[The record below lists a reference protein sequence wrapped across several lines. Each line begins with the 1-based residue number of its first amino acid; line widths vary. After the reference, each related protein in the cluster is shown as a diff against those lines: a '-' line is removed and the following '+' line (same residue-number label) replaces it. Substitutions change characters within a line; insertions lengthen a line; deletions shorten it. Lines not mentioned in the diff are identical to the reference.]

1 MRVVYLLVLLQL
13 HWVAAE
19 DVVPQERAT
28 SNVTALEVSSN
39 NIAPTLEVSSN
50 NTATDRN
57 DATIDDLSKVS
68 EVTTTLS
75 ETFEGLGEIVGDKA
89 LNGLSTLFQKLGPA
103 LGIAGALLSAFL
115 PDGNDQT
122 LKEIQKK
129 LKEMDGKLTSLGNQI
144 DGVKDEMIKQ
154 HGLTRLNDDIKALFV
169 AREALDV
176 YLNDPKISGHVDA
189 IKELYTDKALLYE
202 HIKGTYGTLNG
213 QIYNGKTFF
222 EDMYTATNG
231 DWSYIQKMNMH
242 FQTMLVKSI
251 ATYTLGCKLKGKS
264 TKDCEGEA
272 ASLPGVNQKLQT
284 SLDNNVQKF
293 LMECRTKYVQNRKVD
308 VEKIVS
314 DNSGLSNQKM
324 ADKIAKF
331 VRKKYFWKDQTV
343 VVYNVDVIGDSN
355 HAGNGGLLLE
365 FGDDDDQRIRIL
377 DGDTVPNT
385 FSPTSIHSNVNWC
398 DIVISC
404 DIKNVYSIF
413 GGTKGR
419 GWYRYGAKTLR
430 EGFESQLKDKGF
442 NSTQTTVIQKSKTV
456 VDWYEKDVEESDTNT
471 KWNLGKNGKMIVGG
485 TNRELHKYDI
495 NDDST
500 YYYFFIQL
508 KDREFSCEGEDSCCG
523 EGYACGI
530 GEGDCDTDSD
540 CISGILE
547 EKNVIY
553 DYISMFLFAG
563 AHCGVDN
570 CKAGPF
576 STSGIWDDND
586 DCCQGTY
593 LLI

>member
-189 IKELYTDKALLYE
+189 IKELYTDV
-202 HIKGTYGTLNG
+202 
-213 QIYNGKTFF
+213 Q
-222 EDMYTATNG
+222 
-231 DWSYIQKMNMH
+231 S
-242 FQTMLVKSI
+242 SI
-251 ATYTLGCKLKGKS
+251 
-264 TKDCEGEA
+264 
-272 ASLPGVNQKLQT
+272 
-284 SLDNNVQKF
+284 
-293 LMECRTKYVQNRKVD
+293 
-308 VEKIVS
+308 I
-314 DNSGLSNQKM
+314 
-324 ADKIAKF
+324 
-331 VRKKYFWKDQTV
+331 
-343 VVYNVDVIGDSN
+343 
-355 HAGNGGLLLE
+355 
-365 FGDDDDQRIRIL
+365 
-377 DGDTVPNT
+377 
-385 FSPTSIHSNVNWC
+385 
-398 DIVISC
+398 
-404 DIKNVYSIF
+404 
-413 GGTKGR
+413 
-419 GWYRYGAKTLR
+419 
-430 EGFESQLKDKGF
+430 
-442 NSTQTTVIQKSKTV
+442 
-456 VDWYEKDVEESDTNT
+456 
-471 KWNLGKNGKMIVGG
+471 
-485 TNRELHKYDI
+485 
-495 NDDST
+495 
-500 YYYFFIQL
+500 
-508 KDREFSCEGEDSCCG
+508 
-523 EGYACGI
+523 
-530 GEGDCDTDSD
+530 
-540 CISGILE
+540 
-547 EKNVIY
+547 
-553 DYISMFLFAG
+553 
-563 AHCGVDN
+563 
-570 CKAGPF
+570 
-576 STSGIWDDND
+576 
-586 DCCQGTY
+586 
-593 LLI
+593 